1 VDRILTD
8 NRGGSSVGG
17 PWRFSCSITE
27 GQTQEYKF
35 RLPPVNY
42 TVKPGHRAMVPV
54 QSSLFPLYDRNPD
67 LRQQHL
73 FCQSAGLPESDH
85 LAHAWRQQSKRSVA
99 PGWPPDE
106 NHDKGTR

>member
-8 NRGGSSVGG
+8 NRGGSSAGG
-17 PWRFSCSITE
+17 PWRFFCITE

-73 FCQSAGLPESDH
+73 FCQSAGLRKATISLMRGVNSPSAVLLPAD
-85 LAHAWRQQSKRSVA
+85 
-99 PGWPPDE
+99 P
-106 NHDKGTR
+106 